1 VTPQKVAAAGK
12 PTVTRTRAVATV
24 SMTLRLKRA
33 ARLRARALDWRGRQQ
48 LILLSGS
55 RLGKVVS
62 RRDAYAISARA
73 RAGKVT
79 LRLRLA
85 RTQLAPG
92 RSFRI
97 LVDTMGSRGV
107 IATSRVNVKAP

>member
-1 VTPQKVAAAGK
+1 M
-12 PTVTRTRAVATV
+12 TRTRAVATV

-62 RRDAYAISARA
+62 RRDAYAISARFA

-79 LRLRLA
+79 VRLRLA

-92 RSFRI
+92 RKFRI

-107 IATSRVNVKAP
+107 VATSRVNVKAP